1 MVVEQIRR
9 KEFIIPVLFGILLA
23 ILYHI
28 LPLNYLAVAFVGLI
42 GLVLI
47 LYDIKLGL
55 MVGVFLAPFLP
66 DMLGLLFMY
75 FLLAVFVFH
84 KLVKDENPLTMT
96 KLDMPIILFLIIII
110 ISTITSISPID
121 SLRDLA
127 LHIGGLSFL
136 FVMINSVEEK
146 KDFNIIV
153 TILVFTATLVAL
165 YGLYQY
171 LVGVEV
177 DKAWLDVENNP
188 GITTRV
194 YSVFNNPN
202 ILAEYLVMII
212 PLSVSLFWFSKK
224 LSKKIIFLGTTLIM
238 VLALVLTSSRGGWIG
253 FAFSALVFI
262 LLIEKRLLLSLI
274 PITLGGLF
282 LLPDTII
289 NRILSIGN
297 LADSSNAY
305 RITMWEITLD
315 IIKDHWLAG
324 VGFGHLPFKQTFET
338 YIRTMPTF
346 HAHNTYLETAAEMG
360 IPGLVAFLLFLFVL
374 FKYGIKELIR
384 QDDRYIRVMAAGALS
399 GLAGVLFHGLVENI
413 LYLPRIIFTFW
424 IMVSLVL
431 TLFRI
436 REQQDETL

>member
-1 MVVEQIRR
+1 MVEQIRR

-55 MVGVFLAPFLP
+55 MAGVFLAPFLP

-75 FLLAVFVFH
+75 FLLAVFVFR

-136 FVMINSVEEK
+136 FVMINSVKEK

-274 PITLGGLF
+274 PISLGGLF

>member
-1 MVVEQIRR
+1 MVVENLKR
-9 KEFIIPVLFGILLA
+9 KELAIPLISGIIFA
-23 ILYHI
+23 ILYNE
-28 LPLNYLAVAFVGLI
+28 LSFEYFTAAFIGVI

-47 LYDIKLGL
+47 LYDIKIGL
-55 MVGVFLAPFLP
+55 MAGVFILPFMP
-66 DMLGLLFMY
+66 DMLNLLYMY

-84 KLVKDENPLTMT
+84 AVVKKANPLTKT
-96 KLDMPIILFLIIII
+96 KVDMPIVLFLVIIT
-110 ISTITSISPID
+110 ISTITSISPAD

-136 FVMINSVEEK
+136 IVMINSVNNK
-146 KDFNIIV
+146 QDFNIIV
-153 TILVFTATLVAL
+153 TVLVFSATLVAL
-165 YGLYQY
+165 YGLLQY
-171 LVGVEV
+171 VVGVDV
-177 DKAWLDVENNP
+177 DKAWLDLENNP
-188 GITTRV
+188 GIRTRV

-212 PLSVSLFWFSKK
+212 PLSVSIFWYSKK

-262 LLIEKRLLLSLI
+262 LLIEKRLLLTLI
-274 PITLGGLF
+274 PISLGGLF
-282 LLPDTII
+282 LLPDSII
-289 NRILSIGN
+289 NRIMSIGN

-315 IIKDHWLAG
+315 IIRDNWMAG

-360 IPGLVAFLLFLFVL
+360 IPGLVAFILFLFVL
-374 FKYGIKELIR
+374 FKYGIKELIK
-384 QDDRYIRVMAAGALS
+384 QDDKYIRVMGAGILS

-431 TLFRI
+431 TLIRI
-436 REQQDETL
+436 RNKQNEIA

>member
-1 MVVEQIRR
+1 MVEQIRR

-374 FKYGIKELIR
+374 FKYSIKELIR

>member
-1 MVVEQIRR
+1 MVEQIRR

-146 KDFNIIV
+146 KDFNIILTV
-153 TILVFTATLVAL
+153 LVFTATLVAL

-374 FKYGIKELIR
+374 FKYSIKELIR

>member
-1 MVVEQIRR
+1 MVEQIRR
-9 KEFIIPVLFGILLA
+9 RELIIPLLFGILFSV
-23 ILYHI
+23 LYHI
-28 LPLNYLAVAFVGLI
+28 LPLKYFAASFIGLI
-42 GLVLI
+42 GVVLI

-55 MVGVFLAPFLP
+55 MAGVFILP
-66 DMLGLLFMY
+66 YLSDMLNLLFMY

-84 KLVKDENPLTMT
+84 EVVKGVNPLTKT
-96 KLDMPIILFLIIII
+96 KVDFPIILFLIIIT

-136 FVMINSVEEK
+136 FVMINSVKDK

-153 TILVFTATLVAL
+153 TILVFSATFVAL

-171 LVGVEV
+171 VVGVEV

-212 PLSVSLFWFSKK
+212 PLSVSIFWYTKR

-262 LLIEKRLLLSLI
+262 LLIEKRLLLTLI
-274 PITLGGLF
+274 PITIGGLF
-282 LLPDTII
+282 LLPDSII
-289 NRILSIGN
+289 NRIMSIAN
-297 LADSSNAY
+297 VSDSSNAY
-305 RITMWEITLD
+305 RITMWRISLEIIRD
-315 IIKDHWLAG
+315 NWVAG
-324 VGFGHLPFKQTFET
+324 VGFGHLPFKQTFES
-338 YIRTMPTF
+338 YIRTMPTY

-374 FKYGIKELIR
+374 FKYGIKILVK
-384 QDDRYIRVMAAGALS
+384 QDDKYIRVMSAGALS
-399 GLAGVLFHGLVENI
+399 GLGGVLFHGLVENI
-413 LYLPRIIFTFW
+413 LYLPKIIFTFW
-424 IMVSLVL
+424 IMVSLIL
-431 TLFRI
+431 TLLRI
-436 REQQDETL
+436 RDNEI